1 MAENLINNFKVKS
14 VITSTY
20 SNELIKNIQKLA
32 KRKTIKFTQT
42 NTRVITISQNKF
54 TFLNDYQAK
63 DINDS
68 SLIIYTNLE
77 GENILLMGDASQN
90 VENYLLRTYNL
101 PKMNILKVGHHGSRT
116 STSSKFVNQIKP
128 QISLISAG
136 QNNIYSHPHKETL
149 KTLKDSKV
157 LMTKDDGSV
166 KINLTTKAIITS
178 VR

>member
-1 MAENLINNFKVKS
+1 
-14 VITSTY
+14 
-20 SNELIKNIQKLA
+20 
-32 KRKTIKFTQT
+32 
-42 NTRVITISQNKF
+42 
-54 TFLNDYQAK
+54 
-63 DINDS
+63 
-68 SLIIYTNLE
+68 
-77 GENILLMGDASQN
+77 MGDASQN
-90 VENYLLRTYNL
+90 VESHLLRTYNL

-149 KTLKDSKV
+149 KALKDSKV
-157 LMTKDDGSV
+157 FVTKDDGSV